1 MIEMLFFPQDFI
13 QLETTIYS
21 RGVWVQSK
29 GVNGKVG
36 DTIWECTGKWRKQPY
51 STDKKKIIKKAY
63 PYTSWEP
70 EQFHPLLGGKGV
82 GCRVKNIVG
91 GSNINLSASYIG
103 I

>member
-1 MIEMLFFPQDFI
+1 VQFRFVLLIFVCLFG
-13 QLETTIYS
+13 L
-21 RGVWVQSK
+21 VLLL
-29 GVNGKVG
+29 
-36 DTIWECTGKWRKQPY
+36 PY